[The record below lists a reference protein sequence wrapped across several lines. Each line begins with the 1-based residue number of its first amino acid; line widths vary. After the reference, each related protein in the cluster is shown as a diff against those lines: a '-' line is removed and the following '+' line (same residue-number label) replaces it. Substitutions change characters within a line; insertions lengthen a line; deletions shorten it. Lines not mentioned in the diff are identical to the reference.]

1 MSETLGQVAYD
12 AHWGFYDE
20 VSDSP
25 KRWST
30 HADECDMAA
39 WQAAA
44 EAVVAQHETDNHSPE
59 IQVRRH
65 GMSNYTSE
73 EVTEMA
79 AECVDLRQT
88 VEAWAP
94 VIEAAEAW
102 ADDNPERYPR
112 AQVLIE
118 AVRALQEARD
128 ET

>member
-59 IQVRRH
+59 IQVPIQ
-65 GMSNYTSE
+65 
-73 EVTEMA
+73 A
-79 AECVDLRQT
+79 
-88 VEAWAP
+88 
-94 VIEAAEAW
+94 VIEAAKALFKGYTEEDQTSDCW
-102 ADDNPERYPR
+102 KSDT
-112 AQVLIE
+112 VLDHRLRE
-118 AVRALQEARD
+118 LFKTVCALQEARD
-128 ET
+128 E